1 MVERQPRFG
10 WYELLTTDLA
20 AAQSFYGA
28 VLGWQTRSA
37 ATPRFDYRLFT
48 MGERAVCG
56 LMELPPEGRRM
67 GAAPRWVG
75 YVVVDDLESM
85 VARLQRLGGA
95 VYVPPTETNIG
106 RVSIVRDPQGA
117 TLALAQELKVAQQP
131 AEPDPSGGVGWHELL
146 ATDVKAAFAFY
157 NELFGWE
164 RAQPLAGAMDSYQL
178 LSAGGH
184 TIGGMFDKLPIVP
197 FPFWLYYFNVAD
209 VGIAARRVTAA
220 GGRITQG
227 PNELPDVGWIVW
239 CIDPQGAMFA
249 LQSPANEGGTEKL
262 STAELGWSTAW
273 GSFASRGKLVAD
285 AKPVPRRKR

>member
-85 VARLQRLGGA
+85 VTRLSRLGGA

-117 TLALAQELKVAQQP
+117 TLALAEELKVAQQP

-157 NELFGWE
+157 NGLFGWE
-164 RAQPLAGAMDSYQL
+164 RAQPLAGVMDSYQL

-184 TIGGMFDKLPIVP
+184 TIGGMFNKLPIVP
-197 FPFWLYYFNVAD
+197 FPFWLYYFNVDAVD
-209 VGIAARRVTAA
+209 AAAARVKK
-220 GGRITQG
+220 GGGKIANG
-227 PNELPDVGWIVW
+227 PLEVPGGSWIVQ
-239 CIDPQGAMFA
+239 CFDPQGAMFA
-249 LQSPANEGGTEKL
+249 LV
-262 STAELGWSTAW
+262 
-273 GSFASRGKLVAD
+273 GS
-285 AKPVPRRKR
+285 KR